1 MNVIA
6 HNIYAMNASRQ
17 YQINA
22 NKKAKDTEK
31 LSSGYRINRAA
42 DDAAGLQISE
52 EMRRQI
58 RGLDRGLQNTMEGVS
73 FIQVADGAMNEAHD
87 MIQRISELS
96 IQAANGTNSDS
107 DREAID
113 YEIQQIKEELNQI
126 GEHTVFNEM
135 NVFDDY
141 YVSMNIEGELKDLEL
156 FDATYDDAT
165 GKVTY
170 GGFRFHGKRISWDT
184 INPKMV
190 SFNPSNGKQVFHG
203 GSYAYQIPG
212 TSYRFSFLCQDGEGT
227 PQIIRTL
234 DVSADASGVFIDGEH
249 ISWEDVKDEDDKAFS
264 ENNAHSGDWYIKYE
278 GVDVH
283 FFLGMKIENE
293 HDMAKA
299 INACRQGK
307 INYTWQSEI
316 SGLYTEQ
323 AVDMNLKRLRIHDD
337 IAARINIPADVT
349 YTLRAGKNEAA
360 GEDGIWLERPD
371 GTKVEGSFQSWTD
384 MGIRSWKN
392 GGYIK
397 DTITYNYSDTD
408 GKDDTYISFDYYL
421 SDVTSVDSVIDG
433 LDGIQIRGLSFE
445 TSYSTDIECDLDSNI
460 LQFRKSSKNDL
471 TYEEEKRAGRNFDN
485 RTEKDVLDENI
496 TYDEAGNTANLKYKD
511 TDGNDLI
518 DFQGDTSDALDKL
531 KGDMDKYLQY
541 ILKLKETAA
550 LAGKDPQNDVLI
562 PRNLTDLVGD
572 DHITTSGYFDNTV
585 TINDSMSLSDGSK
598 YGYAPG
604 IPGHTYPTAF
614 IDFEKLGQSGGFTLD
629 DLIGLGFNST
639 CKTCSNHY
647 SIAFVSGGTKDR
659 TADGYGYNYTE
670 KGSNYIL
677 EIDIDTLKANGVTDG
692 AGLADAIVKIT
703 SECYDF
709 HFTQYAAEGS
719 KLYIFD
725 DREQDTGATSATFD
739 TKPFDYDLNI
749 NDYNVSLKTDDGRY
763 VDLTYTYDFADAAND
778 VIVEMKEDP
787 TNGDYVWIDLS
798 DGSHY
803 FKKYDPADPSMTGL
817 KRYKMDVTYKN
828 QDGSDAA
835 ALDETIASYANH
847 ALEKM
852 LTKTNVSMDATDY
865 TYLNMLGDEN
875 PNVAIGAN
883 WESTIVESTDENE
896 GIRIQ
901 NSAQFGDEIKIPR
914 ICLNSYVLNL
924 DRAGAKTE
932 QQALKTIKYTD
943 YALAFLS
950 KERSLYGAYQN
961 RLEHTYKANSNT
973 RENLQDAESKIRDTD
988 MAEQMVSYALHNI
1001 VEQAAQSMLAQANHI
1016 SDWVLQLL

>member
-6 HNIYAMNASRQ
+6 HNIYAINASRQ

-52 EMRRQI
+52 KMRRQI

-113 YEIQQIKEELNQI
+113 HEIQQIKDAIDQI

-135 NVFDDY
+135 KVFEGDY
-141 YVSMNIEGELKDLEL
+141 ATMNIEGELKDLQL
-156 FDATYDDAT
+156 FDATYDNAT

-170 GGFRFHGKRISWDT
+170 GGFIFHGTRVSWDT
-184 INPKMV
+184 INPDLV
-190 SFNPSNGKQVFHG
+190 SFNPSTGKQVFHG
-203 GSYAYQIPG
+203 GSFTYQIPG
-212 TSYRFSFLCQDGEGT
+212 TSYQFIFLSKDGEGS
-227 PQIIRTL
+227 PQIVRTL
-234 DVSADASGVFIDGEH
+234 NVFADESGVFIDGEH
-249 ISWEDVKDEDDKAFS
+249 IGWQDVKDEDGASFS
-264 ENNAHSGDWYIKYE
+264 KSNAHSGDWYIDYE
-278 GVDVH
+278 GVKVH
-283 FFLGMKIENE
+283 FFLGTKIKNE

-307 INYTWQSEI
+307 ISYTWQSEI
-316 SGLYTEQ
+316 TGQYSEQ
-323 AVDMNLKRLRIHDD
+323 AVNMRMDRLQIHDD
-337 IAARINIPADVT
+337 ISATIHVPEDVC

-360 GEDGIWLERPD
+360 DEDGVWLERAD
-371 GTKVEGSFQSWTD
+371 GTRIDGSFRSWKD
-384 MGIRSWKN
+384 MGILSWEN
-392 GGYIK
+392 GSYINNSF
-397 DTITYNYSDTD
+397 TYTYSDED
-408 GKDDTYISFDYYL
+408 GDSDTYISFDYYL

-433 LDGIQIRGLSFE
+433 LDGVLIHGQSFQ
-445 TSYSTDIECDLDSNI
+445 TNYSTDVECELDSNI
-460 LQFRKSSKNDL
+460 LKMKSRANNHL
-471 TYEEEKRAGRNFDN
+471 TYEEEKLAGRHFDDKFA
-485 RTEKDVLDENI
+485 EDVLAENI
-496 TYDEAGNTANLKYKD
+496 AYDKTNNAANLKYKD
-511 TDGNDLI
+511 AGGNDLI
-518 DFQGDTSDALDKL
+518 DFQGDTSAMSDKF
-531 KGDMDKYLQY
+531 KNDMYKYLEY
-541 ILKLKETAA
+541 ILKLKEKAA
-550 LAGKDPQNDVLI
+550 LAGQDPQKEALR
-562 PRNLTDLVGD
+562 PGNLMDLVGSGN
-572 DHITTSGYFDNTV
+572 ITTSGYFDSIV
-585 TINDSMSLSDGSK
+585 TIDENNMTMSDGSGFYK
-598 YGYAPG
+598 PG
-604 IPGHTYPTAF
+604 VSGSQYPTAF
-614 IDFEKLGQSGGFTLD
+614 IDFSNLGNTFTLD

-639 CKTCSNHY
+639 CKTCDNHY
-647 SIAFVSGGTKDR
+647 SIAFISGSAQKQ
-659 TADGYGYNYTE
+659 TANGYGYNYTS
-670 KGSNYIL
+670 KDNNYIL
-677 EIDIDTLKANGVTDG
+677 EIDIESLKANGVTDG
-692 AGLADAIVKIT
+692 VDLAKAIVEIT

-709 HFTQYAAEGS
+709 HYTQYAAEGTR
-719 KLYIFD
+719 LYVYD
-725 DREQDTGATSATFD
+725 NREQNSEAPAATFD
-739 TKPFDYDLNI
+739 TKPFDYELNV
-749 NDYNVSLKTDDGRY
+749 NDYNLALKTDDGRNI
-763 VDLTYTYDFADAAND
+763 DLTYTYDFGDAVDD
-778 VIVEMKEDP
+778 VVVEMKEDP
-787 TNGDYVWIDLS
+787 TNGDYVRIDLI

-803 FKKYDPADPSMTGL
+803 FKKYDPADTSMAGL

-828 QDGSDAA
+828 QNGSNAA
-835 ALDETIASYANH
+835 SLDEMIADYTNY